1 MTQLTDLPLSTDLPL
16 PAAGRTAPL
25 LPALTQLTLAELRR
39 MLRNPMFAVGTIG
52 FPILF
57 FALFGLPS
65 VREVTGS
72 GVNVGQVILVRF
84 GIYSLLSLAM
94 FSFGSGIAVERV
106 GGWLRLLRA
115 SPMPAGLFF
124 AAKVLAALLFSTLAL
139 AALYAFAHFAG
150 GVTLGGG
157 VALLTL
163 GKLLLGM
170 VPLIAL
176 GLAVGFFANPQA
188 AQITAQLVSVI
199 MAFASGLFVP
209 FEALP
214 TFVRSLAPWLP
225 AYHLG
230 QIGVGTV
237 AGQGAHEA
245 GHWLALLGFA
255 AVFGLLAVRGMRRD
269 ESREG

>member
-1 MTQLTDLPLSTDLPL
+1 MTQLTDLPPTTDLPQ
-16 PAAGRTAPL
+16 PTAGRTAPL

-39 MLRNPMFAVGTIG
+39 MLRNPMFAAGTVG

-57 FALFGLPS
+57 FALFGLPA
-65 VREVTGS
+65 VREVTEG
-72 GVNVGQVILVRF
+72 GVNVGQIILVRF

-94 FSFGSGIAVERV
+94 FSFGSGIAAERV

-115 SPMPAGLFF
+115 SPMPSALFF

-150 GVTLGGG
+150 GVTMGAGL
-157 VALLTL
+157 ALLTL

-176 GLAVGFFANPQA
+176 GLAVGFVANPQA

-199 MAFASGLFVP
+199 MAFASGLFIS
-209 FEALP
+209 FEGLP
-214 TFVRSLAPWLP
+214 SFVRGLAPWLP

-237 AGQGAHEA
+237 AGQGAQEP
-245 GHWLALLGFA
+245 GHWLALLAFT
-255 AVFGLLAVRGMRRD
+255 AVFGIVALRGMQRD